1 MGCGEILTSKSEE
14 DTSEIE
20 PKSEQVVD
28 AGKESDNSDVE
39 QQEIKGAF
47 QLASALESESQS
59 EIIDSSGMED
69 ASKLESKSEQ
79 LEVGEKES
87 DNSDDEQQEIR
98 GASKLASVLKSEPNS
113 DILDSSGGAKDD
125 YSDPESDA
133 E

>member
-14 DTSEIE
+14 EQETKPE
-20 PKSEQVVD
+20 PEQVVG
-28 AGKESDNSDVE
+28 AGKDSDNSDVE

-69 ASKLESKSEQ
+69 TSKLETKSEQ
-79 LEVGEKES
+79 LLDGEKES

-125 YSDPESDA
+125 FSDQESDA